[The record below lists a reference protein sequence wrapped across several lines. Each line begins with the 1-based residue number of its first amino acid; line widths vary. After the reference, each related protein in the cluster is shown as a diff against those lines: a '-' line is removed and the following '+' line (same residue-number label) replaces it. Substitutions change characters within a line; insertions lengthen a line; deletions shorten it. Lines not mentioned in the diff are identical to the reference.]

1 MRAIKSY
8 RFAVGFAFGLLTGA
22 SVTAHAASDLERYA
36 ARIATALE
44 RIAQAVDHG
53 KAP

>member
-1 MRAIKSY
+1 MKSRTGFFAIGLL
-8 RFAVGFAFGLLTGA
+8 VGALTGA